1 MKLILH
7 IGTEKTG
14 TTSIQHALARSRNE
28 LCHNGILY
36 PKLLNTENHM
46 EIAVVGMGLRSDDTI
61 QIQELART
69 GNDLS
74 AYLDAVRGALA
85 AEIDVAKPH
94 TLLISSEHLHS
105 RLPDVED
112 VERLADFL
120 GRDFDDVK
128 VIVYLR
134 RQDRMAVSLHSTRL
148 KGGGI
153 GEMLPI
159 YQVPPPYFDLNAL
172 LERYAAVFGA
182 QAIVPRIYHR
192 SELREGDVVKDF
204 YASAGLGITPPE
216 INNQNISVSRRQAQF
231 LKLMNERLPLIEDGK
246 INPARG
252 PIFFAI
258 HKVLP
263 GPAARPSR
271 DEALRFQAQFDAL
284 NRLARDRFLPEVDPP
299 TLFDDDF
306 SSYPEVGDLGQPLT
320 EGDFAD
326 FAEALWR
333 FARNQI
339 AKP

>member
-14 TTSIQHALARSRNE
+14 TTSIQHALARSRDE
-28 LCHNGILY
+28 LSRNGILY
-36 PKLLNTENHM
+36 PKLLDTENHM
-46 EIAVVGMGLRSDDTI
+46 EIAVAGMGLRPDDTI

-69 GNDLS
+69 GYDLPG
-74 AYLDAVRGALA
+74 YLDAVRDALA
-85 AEIDVAKPH
+85 ADIDTAKPH
-94 TLLISSEHLHS
+94 TLLISNEHLHS
-105 RLPDVED
+105 RLPNVAD

-148 KGGGI
+148 KGGGT

-159 YQVPPPYFDLNAL
+159 YHAPPAYYDLNAL

-182 QAIVPRIYHR
+182 QAIVPRIYHPA
-192 SELREGDVVKDF
+192 ELRDRDVVKDF
-204 YASAGLGITPPE
+204 YATAGLGITPPQL
-216 INNQNISVSRRQAQF
+216 NNQNLSVSRHQARF
-231 LKLMNERLPLIEDGK
+231 LKLMNERLPLIKDGK

-252 PIFFAI
+252 PMFFAI

-271 DEALRFQAQFDAL
+271 DEAVKFQAQFDTL
-284 NRLARDRFLPEVDPP
+284 NRLAKDRFLPQVDWPA
-299 TLFDDDF
+299 LFDDDF
-306 SSYPEVGDLGQPLT
+306 SSYPEVGDLDQPLT
-320 EGDFAD
+320 EDEIAD

-333 FARNQI
+333 FARNQP